1 MVFLF
6 DGYLMARE
14 SRDPA
19 NDDSLTGTFKEVLR
33 KFLQRTDD
41 MLPAMVQQY
50 DRARNL
56 ARVQPLIQVIDTEGQ
71 RFNRAPLANVPVLLL
86 GGGSF
91 FMSFN
96 LPAGSLGWIKANDR
110 DISLFLQGFA
120 NNRPNTRR
128 LHTFEDGIFIPDIMT
143 GYTIAA
149 EDQQAAVIQSTNG
162 AVKISLTNDRIN
174 ISAPTINLNTPGDL
188 NITATGAMA
197 ITSATLTHNGTNIGA
212 THVHQQGPDSAN
224 NIQQDTRTPQ

>member
-1 MVFLF
+1 
-6 DGYLMARE
+6 MARE

-41 MLPAMVQQY
+41 MLPAMVQNY

-56 ARVQPLIQVIDTEGQ
+56 ARVQPLIQVVDTEGQ

-91 FMSFN
+91 FVSFH

-128 LHTFEDGIFIPDIMT
+128 MHTFEDSVFIPDIMT
-143 GYTIAA
+143 GYTIAG
-149 EDQQAAVIQSTNG
+149 EDQQAAVIQSTSG
-162 AVKISLTNDRIN
+162 AVKISLTNERIN
-174 ISAPTINLNTPGDL
+174 INAPAINL
-188 NITATGAMA
+188 TATGAVA
-197 ITSATLTHNGTNIGA
+197 IQSASLTHNGTNVGE
-212 THVHQQGPDSAN
+212 THVHAQGPDSRGN
-224 NIQQDTRTPQ
+224 TERNTNGPQ